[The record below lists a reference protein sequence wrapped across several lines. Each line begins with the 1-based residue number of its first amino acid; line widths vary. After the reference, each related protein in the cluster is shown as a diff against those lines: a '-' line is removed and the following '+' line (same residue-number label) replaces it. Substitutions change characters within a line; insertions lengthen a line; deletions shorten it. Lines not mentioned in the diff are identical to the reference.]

1 MSDATKTDHASAVR
15 EFIESTVLFG
25 DSAGI
30 ADDDSLTETG
40 VLDST
45 GVLEVISFLEHHYAI
60 SFDDSELVAAN
71 FDSIDRIAGFLDT
84 KLG

>member
-1 MSDATKTDHASAVR
+1 MSDTTTTDLATTVR
-15 EFIESTVLFG
+15 DFIESTVLFG

-45 GVLEVISFLEHHYAI
+45 GVLEVISFLEQRYSI

-71 FDSIDRIAGFLDT
+71 FDSIERIAAFLAT
-84 KLG
+84 KL

>member
-1 MSDATKTDHASAVR
+1 MSDITRSDHATVVR

-25 DSAGI
+25 DSSGI
-30 ADDDSLTETG
+30 ADNDSLTESG

-45 GVLEVISFLEHHYAI
+45 GVLEVISFLEHRYSI
-60 SFDDSELVAAN
+60 SFDDTELVAAN
-71 FDSIDRIAGFLDT
+71 FDSIQRIAAFLTT